1 MSTINLLELRNLT
14 IGATSRANST
24 LIVDDVSL
32 NVGRGEVLGLI
43 GESGAGKSTI
53 GLAALGYL
61 RPGTELVG
69 GTVNFDGANLFDQTE
84 TQRRVLRGR
93 RIAYV
98 AQSAAAAFNPAFR
111 LLDQII
117 ESSMRGRQTTR
128 AAAIERAAALLDVL
142 GLNAKTIATRYP
154 HEVSGG
160 QLQRAMTAMALCGKP
175 DLIIFDEPTTALDV
189 TTQREVVTAIRKAI
203 AVESTGAIYISHDL
217 PLVAEIADDVHVL
230 RQGRS
235 VEKGPAATIMR
246 RPVDPYTKALT
257 SAADLHF
264 SRPIAAGESVVEL
277 CDISAGYNGAPAV
290 RQVSL
295 SIGRGETVA
304 LVGKSGSGKST
315 LGRVLNGLLQPTG
328 GHILLDGRP
337 LAASIH
343 ERSLRDR
350 RAVQTIH
357 QTPDTALN
365 PRQKVSEILGRP
377 FALYENLRGRERID
391 RIEEVLDQVELS
403 RDLVNRFPGELSGG
417 QKQRVAIARALAA
430 RPRVLICDEPT
441 SALDALV
448 AREVLALLLRLQV
461 AEHIACLFITHD
473 LNIVGAIATRV
484 IELRDGEI
492 LDTDCDALDP
502 ANKGSG
508 NKLGGKVTTTKTC
521 GLPAA
526 GSLGAGRQHPNL

>member
-1 MSTINLLELRNLT
+1 MSTIKLLEIRNLS
-14 IGATSRANST
+14 IGATNRANSSP
-24 LIVDDVSL
+24 IVDDVSL
-32 NVGRGEVLGLI
+32 KVGCGEVLGLI

-69 GTVNFDGANLFDQTE
+69 GSITFGGVDLFNQTE
-84 TQRRVLRGR
+84 AERRVLRGR

-117 ESSMRGRQTTR
+117 ESTMRDRETSR
-128 AAAIERAAALLDVL
+128 SAAVERAVALLDVL
-142 GLNAKTIATRYP
+142 GLDAKTIAKRYP

-189 TTQREVVTAIRKAI
+189 ATQREVLTAIRRAI

-217 PLVAEIADDVHVL
+217 PLVAEIADSIRVL

-257 SAADLHF
+257 SAVHLNLA
-264 SRPIAAGESVVEL
+264 RPVAAGEPVVEL
-277 CDISAGYNGAPAV
+277 HDISAGYNGAPVV
-290 RQVSL
+290 RQVAFSL
-295 SIGRGETVA
+295 SQGETVA

-315 LGRVLNGLLQPTG
+315 LGRVLNGLLNPTG

-337 LAASIH
+337 LPASIH
-343 ERSLRDR
+343 ERSLSDR
-350 RAVQTIH
+350 RAIQTIH

-377 FALYENLRGRERID
+377 FALYENLRGRERIR
-391 RIEEVLDQVELS
+391 RIEESLDQVELS
-403 RDLVNRFPGELSGG
+403 RDLINRFPGELSGG

-448 AREVLALLLRLQV
+448 AREVLSLLMRLQV
-461 AEHIACLFITHD
+461 AEGIACLFITHD
-473 LNIVGAIATRV
+473 LNIVGAVATRV
-484 IELRDGEI
+484 IELRDGQI
-492 LDTDCDALDP
+492 VDTDCDALYP
-502 ANKGSG
+502 AIGNSG
-508 NKLGGKVTTTKTC
+508 NEHAIVAT
-521 GLPAA
+521 
-526 GSLGAGRQHPNL
+526 